1 MWMDE
6 KLSTAGSKIKVMID
20 DGRVDKNTMKNHIRL
35 SRVNKIINQDEEQHL
50 CELLQR
56 Q

>member
-1 MWMDE
+1 MDE
-6 KLSTAGSKIKVMID
+6 KLSTAGSKIKIMMD
-20 DGRVDKNTMKNHIRL
+20 DGRVDKNTIKNHIRL
-35 SRVNKIINQDEEQHL
+35 SRVSKIINKDEEQYL